1 MMMVYYYI
9 FLGLL
14 FIVYLLFAYELSLR
28 IDVSLEHLKIYLFF
42 IPVFSIKGKK
52 YRKFLKKMI
61 PKDQIQ
67 VQKEI
72 DLSSL
77 ITLIH
82 FKYLDINVKKNI
94 NDYVNY
100 IYLVQSL
107 NIINKM
113 IVGLIIKYVENY
125 HFDIKPDEKNNV
137 IIKAK
142 FHFNIGIILINLF
155 IINRRYKHVQSTNK

>member
-1 MMMVYYYI
+1 M
-9 FLGLL
+9 
-14 FIVYLLFAYELSLR
+14 
-28 IDVSLEHLKIYLFF
+28 K
-42 IPVFSIKGKK
+42 
-52 YRKFLKKMI
+52 
-61 PKDQIQ
+61 
-67 VQKEI
+67 KEI

-82 FKYLDINVKKNI
+82 FKYLDIKVKKNI

-113 IVGLIIKYVENY
+113 IVGLLVKYIENY